1 MALRAAITERVAVKV
16 RGISPI
22 TSSGVL
28 SSLISLMR
36 RSSVVLNT
44 AVAPVFRDLFSR
56 DLPAKQKAARS
67 GGLFGLD
74 AAIFQIERDPPTASE
89 LSLLKYQ

>member
-1 MALRAAITERVAVKV
+1 M
-16 RGISPI
+16 

-28 SSLISLMR
+28 SSFISWIR

-44 AVAPVFRDLFSR
+44 AVAPVFEKPAGRIKSR
-56 DLPAKQKAARS
+56 QVWR
-67 GGLFGLD
+67 LFGLP

-89 LSLLKYQ
+89 LLKLKYQK